1 MSRSTLVTIADPLL
15 EPYFITK
22 DDNCFTV
29 HERVQ
34 PKKAHFR
41 TKKNGTEYSKPQGY
55 YPNLEQALI
64 KITQERVFS
73 KSNVLTLQN
82 IVNSINQIQE
92 ETKQFI
98 YERREKSKSDIQRCD
113 CQTP

>member
-1 MSRSTLVTIADPLL
+1 MSRSTLITIADPLL

-34 PKKAHFR
+34 PKRAHFR

-55 YPNLEQALI
+55 YPNLEQALY
-64 KITQERVFS
+64 KIIQERVF
-73 KSNVLTLQN
+73 VGDEVYTLNRILEN
-82 IVNSINQIQE
+82 IIKIQE
-92 ETKQFI
+92 ETKDFI
-98 YERREKSKSDIQRCD
+98 YANRERKVKSNI
-113 CQTP
+113 